1 MVSGG
6 AALAAGLG
14 LQGLRH
20 DVYGRRPDGARDQQR
35 RRGRGRDRREDRHLR
50 RIAGDDPVLLVQQWS
65 LRTRRLPL
73 PRGPAGPYDAVVRSN
88 TWTTTLPAATIA
100 RAYPAVGTV
109 QALQVLARDGYWRYG
124 GRVVSI
130 KIKGSAA
137 SATVTGLA
145 FRLATGLRSTLFVID
160 EAS

>member
-1 MVSGG
+1 MVSGA
-6 AALAAGLG
+6 AALAAGW
-14 LQGLRH
+14 
-20 DVYGRRPDGARDQQR
+20 VYMGYATTSTVGIRTVHETSNGEATATATAGRVVTYGGSPALTQFSSSNGGYSAPGACPYLAAQPD
-35 RRGRGRDRREDRHLR
+35 
-50 RIAGDDPVLLVQQWS
+50 
-65 LRTRRLPL
+65 T
-73 PRGPAGPYDAVVRSN
+73 YDSVVCSN
-88 TWTTTLPAATIA
+88 TWTPTLPATIA

-130 KIKGSAA
+130 KITGSAA

-145 FRLATGLRSTLFVID
+145 FPLATGLRSTLFVID